1 MVTWTLQSRH
11 AVFPV
16 PNVSGLTNTSRYTV
30 ISSGRQTGRGRSD
43 VLTSEWTQRSAV
55 GEDLRF
61 FADVRDFH
69 FGCVG
74 DLGTIPNSILTSTVN
89 RNKSVLDKSM
99 SSHMCTIH
107 HCILGIQQMRN
118 RQSTNLHL
126 YHSPFLEFSKKERVI
141 YQTYQIYKFLVL
153 EFKTKGRK
161 SKESTYQI
169 LSSILVCTP
178 GANCW
183 LPNSQGHWLMGIQSP
198 LSFRA

>member
-1 MVTWTLQSRH
+1 MILPIHSFHTHTHTPPYSPFVTLLIVLLPLLVWLAAMVTWTLQSRH

-74 DLGTIPNSILTSTVN
+74 DLGTIPNSVLTSTVN

-107 HCILGIQQMRN
+107 HCILGIQRMRN
-118 RQSTNLHL
+118 CQSTIHK
-126 YHSPFLEFSKKERVI
+126 STFIPFSVF
-141 YQTYQIYKFLVL
+141 
-153 EFKTKGRK
+153 
-161 SKESTYQI
+161 
-169 LSSILVCTP
+169 
-178 GANCW
+178 
-183 LPNSQGHWLMGIQSP
+183 GIQ
-198 LSFRA
+198 

>member
-1 MVTWTLQSRH
+1 MILPIHSFHTHTHTPPYSPFVTLLIVLLPLLVWLAAMVTWTLQSRH

-74 DLGTIPNSILTSTVN
+74 DLGTIPNSVLTSTVN

-118 RQSTNLHL
+118 CQST
-126 YHSPFLEFSKKERVI
+126 
-141 YQTYQIYKFLVL
+141 IYK
-153 EFKTKGRK
+153 
-161 SKESTYQI
+161 STFI
-169 LSSILVCTP
+169 PFS
-178 GANCW
+178 NF
-183 LPNSQGHWLMGIQSP
+183 GIQ
-198 LSFRA
+198 

>member
-1 MVTWTLQSRH
+1 MILPIHSFHPPPHTHTQIILPIHSFHTPPHHSPFITLLIVLLSLLVWLAAMVTWTLQSRH

-55 GEDLRF
+55 GEDLHF

-74 DLGTIPNSILTSTVN
+74 DLGTIPNSVLTSTVN

-99 SSHMCTIH
+99 SSHMYTIH
-107 HCILGIQQMRN
+107 HCILGIQRMRN
-118 RQSTNLHL
+118 CQSTIHK
-126 YHSPFLEFSKKERVI
+126 STFIPFSVF
-141 YQTYQIYKFLVL
+141 
-153 EFKTKGRK
+153 
-161 SKESTYQI
+161 
-169 LSSILVCTP
+169 
-178 GANCW
+178 
-183 LPNSQGHWLMGIQSP
+183 GIQ
-198 LSFRA
+198 